1 MSVSGKYLLT
11 PSEGGVIC
19 GFVLSLALSY
29 LFIVLS
35 CKGTESLKNTQ
46 TFSIGCW
53 VLVVGH
59 RVLVGD
65 EMLWWVIVVGCWLV
79 MKCRCFGDG
88 IWLFVFGVEGPHM
101 LCERP
106 ARVVRMVRTSGVE
119 GQMLCY
125 ML

>member
-1 MSVSGKYLLT
+1 MVGDS
-11 PSEGGVIC
+11 
-19 GFVLSLALSY
+19 
-29 LFIVLS
+29 
-35 CKGTESLKNTQ
+35 
-46 TFSIGCW
+46 CW
-53 VLVVGH
+53 VLG
-59 RVLVGD
+59 GD